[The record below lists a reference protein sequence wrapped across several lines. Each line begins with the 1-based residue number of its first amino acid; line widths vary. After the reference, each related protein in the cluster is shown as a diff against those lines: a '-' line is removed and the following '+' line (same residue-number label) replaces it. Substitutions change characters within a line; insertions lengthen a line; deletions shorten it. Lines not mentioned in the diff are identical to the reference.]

1 VCVREKNDGEM
12 HRWERGEREQEW
24 DGRREREKVQEVTQ
38 KIEYMRRNE
47 REGGKGTGRHM
58 ERRRQ
63 GDR

>member
-1 VCVREKNDGEM
+1 MMARC
-12 HRWERGEREQEW
+12 RGGNEERENRNGTE
-24 DGRREREKVQEVTQ
+24 GEEREKVQEVTQ

-47 REGGKGTGRHM
+47 REGEKGTGRHM